1 MTNDNAQARTPH
13 LTGGCQCGAVRY
25 ALFAQPNNA
34 SICHCRMCQKASGNL
49 FGAFGG
55 VKWAEFA
62 WTRGAPKHFNSSAVI
77 ARDFCGDCGTPLT
90 FRSLDK
96 DRVSVALGSL
106 DHPELVPVAKRY
118 GIESCI
124 PGFETLA
131 TLPTEKTSDWVAPER
146 VSKLASRQHPDHD
159 TETWPPS
166 ARH

>member
-1 MTNDNAQARTPH
+1 MTNDHLQSGTPH

-62 WTRGAPKHFNSSAVI
+62 WTRGLPKSFNSSQVI
-77 ARDFCGDCGTPLT
+77 ARDFCADCGTPLT

-96 DRVSVALGSL
+96 DRVSVTLGSL
-106 DHPELVPVAKRY
+106 DRPELVPITKQY
-118 GIESCI
+118 CIESCI
-124 PGFETLA
+124 PGFDDLSK
-131 TLPTEKTSDWVAPER
+131 LPAQKTSDWVAPER
-146 VSKLASRQHPDHD
+146 VPKLASWQHPDHD
-159 TETWPPS
+159 TKTWPT
-166 ARH
+166 AKEH